1 MKFINLILVCLG
13 LVVSAHA
20 VHYPITFK
28 RPIEGDQTQKIKEVL
43 LSDILNNAIA
53 SKAASKINSASFLE
67 NNQALSN
74 IWRPFCEGKE
84 EIEITFKLSS
94 QALFQEFMALKESI
108 DNIEKR
114 AISRKEF
121 DSIKEKLLHA
131 YEQMG
136 TSQKEM
142 QPIYYQNTI
151 KTFKALSFKDFI
163 GFIRQFNFETYQ
175 IEEDHYILNKE
186 KMSAQLEKRGLM
198 FAPSFI
204 PCELFRVANIFA
216 LSVTPQERDDITYII
231 TQMGTKKPAQLLF
244 SAGKMNSAGDRIRDV
259 PTLQFLGVIF
269 SNPQLKAYMKSIRHK
284 KMFWDRM
291 SEGVVNG
298 LATQN
303 KKGILETELPG
314 FCEFLSLDYAKMKGF
329 VDHQD
334 WLGFLCALI

>member
-20 VHYPITFK
+20 VNYPITFK
-28 RPIEGDQTQKIKEVL
+28 RAIEGDQTQKIKEIL

-53 SKAASKINSASFLE
+53 SKAASKINSSSFLE
-67 NNQALSN
+67 TNRITSN
-74 IWRPFCEGKE
+74 IWKPFSEGKE

-94 QALFQEFMALKESI
+94 QHLFKEFIALKETI
-108 DNIEKR
+108 DNIEKK

-121 DSIKEKLLHA
+121 ESIKESLLQD
-131 YEQMG
+131 YELTG
-136 TSQKEM
+136 STQKEI

-151 KTFKALSFKDFI
+151 KAFKAISFRDFI
-163 GFIRQFNFETYQ
+163 LFIRAFNFEDYQ
-175 IEEDHYILNKE
+175 IQEEHYILNKE

-204 PCELFRVANIFA
+204 PCKLLMVANTFGICVSA
-216 LSVTPQERDDITYII
+216 QEKDDITYII

-244 SAGKMNSAGDRIRDV
+244 SAGKMNSAGDRIREV
-259 PTLQFLGVIF
+259 PTLQFLAVIF

-298 LATQN
+298 LAAQN
-303 KKGILETELPG
+303 KKGILESELPG

-329 VDHQD
+329 VDRQD